1 MLSKGYLW
9 NKYVGKVLFLSV
21 SKKSEIENF
30 MKEYRKV
37 RKTYQGK
44 ILGLGFTV
52 SWVTKRGAFEPKID
66 SKLYL

>member
-1 MLSKGYLW
+1 MLSKGDLW
-9 NKYVGKVLFLSV
+9 NKYEGKVLFLSV

-44 ILGLGFTV
+44 IWVWGWGLSSVG
-52 SWVTKRGAFEPKID
+52 
-66 SKLYL
+66 

>member
-44 ILGLGFTV
+44 IWVWGLGSSSV
-52 SWVTKRGAFEPKID
+52 G
-66 SKLYL
+66 